1 MKKIYINDLLCLKKE
16 EFEHI
21 RVKFN
26 QHNGT
31 DNPMDLYINNPE
43 IINNQWLF
51 WRTKRRYFSVGQ
63 IAICLL
69 KLSGDTW
76 LLTTIKRVTKEFGVF
91 DDINYEG
98 EELDEYKKYFGR
110 VIVKF
115 HKKFQIQGIKYE
127 AVYSDL
133 EVLEI
138 LPSLFDGD
146 EFPGYDKVCL
156 TYAQLKSIIERQ
168 KNSWISAL
176 KNQKAVYLITD
187 TSNGKQ
193 YVGSATSDK
202 EMLLARWTNYVDNGH
217 GGNVELIKIV
227 KEKGF
232 DYIKKNFQYSILENY
247 NARVDD
253 QIILERECW
262 WKKALQSRKFGYND
276 N

>member
-98 EELDEYKKYFGR
+98 EELDDYKKYFGR

-115 HKKFQIQGIKYE
+115 HKTFQIQGIKYE

-168 KNSWISAL
+168 KI
-176 KNQKAVYLITD
+176 VGYL
-187 TSNGKQ
+187 
-193 YVGSATSDK
+193 
-202 EMLLARWTNYVDNGH
+202 L
-217 GGNVELIKIV
+217 
-227 KEKGF
+227 
-232 DYIKKNFQYSILENY
+232 
-247 NARVDD
+247 
-253 QIILERECW
+253 
-262 WKKALQSRKFGYND
+262 
-276 N
+276 